1 MVLTST
7 ERGNHSTR
15 LDARHPGGAAWT
27 EGNMVR
33 PLIHGATYFAEL
45 HRRVSQ
51 MRDGDLLMLST
62 DAETR
67 TSASPVPGHGGR
79 KGVRG
84 RCPARVDVRGLV
96 WRSHWDRLE
105 FSAAVAGLL
114 RRSPDGAVCRSS
126 VG

>member
-1 MVLTST
+1 MTQRLLTRWFLTWT

-51 MRDGDLLMLST
+51 MRDGDLLMF
-62 DAETR
+62 
-67 TSASPVPGHGGR
+67 
-79 KGVRG
+79 
-84 RCPARVDVRGLV
+84 VD
-96 WRSHWDRLE
+96 
-105 FSAAVAGLL
+105 
-114 RRSPDGAVCRSS
+114 
-126 VG
+126 